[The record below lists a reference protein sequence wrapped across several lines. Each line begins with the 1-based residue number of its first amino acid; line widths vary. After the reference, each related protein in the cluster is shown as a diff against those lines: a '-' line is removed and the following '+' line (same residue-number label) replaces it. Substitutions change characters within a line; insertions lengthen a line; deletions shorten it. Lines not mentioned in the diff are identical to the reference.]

1 MKKISINN
9 EQLVIENF
17 KLLFGYQLMMTKH
30 KMVQE
35 QENHKI
41 DISFRVIV
49 ANLFKSF
56 TIFVFKY
63 IKPYNVIFIFV
74 CDS

>member
-9 EQLVIENF
+9 EHLVIENF

-41 DISFRVIV
+41 RYIV
-49 ANLFKSF
+49 QSYRGKS
-56 TIFVFKY
+56 V
-63 IKPYNVIFIFV
+63 
-74 CDS
+74 